1 MDEPREKELP
11 VIVGVRFSKIGK
23 NYYFDAS
30 KLVDVKI
37 GDHVVVETSRGWQL
51 GELMEIV
58 TDTQVLKN
66 ASYKPVDRMAT
77 DEDLSKKDKLLQK
90 GQDALRACRDEAQA
104 NKLKDVK
111 VVTAEFSFDE
121 KILSILFTC
130 ESEEMPNLNQI
141 KKTMGMKYPNTRVD
155 FHKIGP
161 RDVARFL
168 GGMGVC
174 GFATRCC
181 TKFLSKFES
190 ISIRMAKTQGISLA
204 PTDITG
210 MCDRLRCCMAYE
222 HCQYVEAL
230 KTMPK
235 RNKLVQT
242 PNGQGKIRDVAP
254 LRECVYVYLEEIGVK
269 EFHISEIEEVK
280 QARDTVLAPQQE
292 TQPRQKNRNRPPNRR
307 N

>member
-23 NYYFDAS
+23 NYFFDAS

-130 ESEEMPNLNQI
+130 ESEEMPNLNQM

-280 QARDTVLAPQQE
+280 QARDTVPAPQQE
-292 TQPRQKNRNRPPNRR
+292 TQLRQKNRNRPPNRR